1 MIHIDLQKTLKSAH
15 GEMNLDIKIT
25 TEKGEFITLYG
36 DSGAGKTS
44 TFRMIAGLL
53 KADSG
58 KISVNQNTW
67 FDAFSRINLP
77 PQKREVGFV
86 FQDYALFPNM
96 TVRQNLEYALDK
108 NQDRNI
114 ISQLIETVELGEL
127 QNRKPETLSG
137 GQKQRVALARALVQ
151 KPEILLLDEPMSALD
166 SKMRLKLQDY
176 ILKVHRD
183 FNLTTILISHEIGE
197 IFKLSDQ
204 VFVLENGIITRTGS
218 PDAVFGHN
226 SLSAKFRFTG
236 EILNIQKEEV
246 VYIVTVLIGNNLVK
260 IIAQQSEINEFNIG
274 DKVLVASKAFN
285 PVIQKI

>member
-15 GEMNLDIKIT
+15 GEMHLDIKIT
-25 TEKGEFITLYG
+25 IEKGQFVTLYG

-58 KISVNQNTW
+58 KISVNEKKW
-67 FDAFSRINLP
+67 FDADSRINLP
-77 PQKREVGFV
+77 PQKRKVGFV

-96 TVRQNLEYALDK
+96 TVRQNLEYALHK
-108 NQDRNI
+108 NQDETI
-114 ISQLIETVELGEL
+114 ISQLIETAELGEL

-197 IFKLSDQ
+197 IFKLSEQ
-204 VFVLENGIITRTGS
+204 VFVLENGIITSNGS
-218 PDAVFGHN
+218 PDTVFGHN
-226 SLSAKFRFTG
+226 TLSAKFRFTG

-246 VYIVTVLIGNNLVK
+246 VYILTVLIGNNLVK
-260 IIAQQSEINEFNIG
+260 IIAQQSEINAFNIG

>member
-25 TEKGEFITLYG
+25 IEKGEFVTLYG

-58 KISVNQNTW
+58 KIRVNENTW
-67 FDAFSRINLP
+67 FDASSRINLP
-77 PQKREVGFV
+77 PQKRKVGFV

-114 ISQLIETVELGEL
+114 ITQLIETVELGQL

-176 ILKVHRD
+176 ILKVHP
-183 FNLTTILISHEIGE
+183 LPLIW
-197 IFKLSDQ
+197 
-204 VFVLENGIITRTGS
+204 
-218 PDAVFGHN
+218 
-226 SLSAKFRFTG
+226 
-236 EILNIQKEEV
+236 
-246 VYIVTVLIGNNLVK
+246 
-260 IIAQQSEINEFNIG
+260 
-274 DKVLVASKAFN
+274 
-285 PVIQKI
+285 